1 MSVDI
6 RLAWSLEQILRSR
19 LMKRLFD
26 VFDTEGE
33 QTTSK
38 SPTTTAKKVPQQ
50 SQQYRTATTIHLYVY
65 KIQTHYL
72 AGSKTNIMGTI

>member
-6 RLAWSLEQILRSR
+6 RLAQSLEQILRSQ

-26 VFDTEGE
+26 VFDAEGE

-38 SPTTTAKKVPQQ
+38 SPITAKKVPQQ
-50 SQQYRTATTIHLYVY
+50 SQWYRTASHTSACVQNT
-65 KIQTHYL
+65 QTCYL
-72 AGSKTNIMGTI
+72 AGLKQILWA